1 MQLPHSGRRRLRK
14 FNWWRKV
21 FKWKSGEKLYSC
33 CRDLLMK
40 IHMSENF
47 TKRIFFISFKINNAE
62 EKLIAAPSLQPALV
76 LPQ

>member
-1 MQLPHSGRRRLRK
+1 
-14 FNWWRKV
+14 
-21 FKWKSGEKLYSC
+21 
-33 CRDLLMK
+33 MK

-76 LPQ
+76 LPQWQEWNAIFYLNP